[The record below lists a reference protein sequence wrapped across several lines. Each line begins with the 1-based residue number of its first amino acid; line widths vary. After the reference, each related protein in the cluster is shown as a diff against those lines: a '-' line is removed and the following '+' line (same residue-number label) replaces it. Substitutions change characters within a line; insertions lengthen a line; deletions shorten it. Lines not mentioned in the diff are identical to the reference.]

1 MTFHH
6 SQFFLDSIGLEQ
18 DACAAAPGYV
28 HIAVALLHV
37 DNIIMDAADL
47 PTPQSIHLARIELA
61 TFSVWG

>member
-6 SQFFLDSIGLEQ
+6 SQFSSTALVLSRMQ
-18 DACAAAPGYV
+18 CAAAPRYV
-28 HIAVALLHV
+28 HIADALVHV